1 KQYVYGCA
9 AAPLACVAAH
19 QRKEAHIATRIMV
32 INDDQDIL
40 DLYELLLEDEGY
52 EVVSS
57 KLAFEHPIAV
67 ASLHPQLVILDLKF
81 GTELEGWKM
90 MQKLRMY
97 RPTAKLPIIVST
109 AAVNQAREQEDHLRA
124 EGIGIIYKPF
134 QIEQF
139 TQAVQ
144 QVLAAVESDRVP
156 LASVGGAH

>member
-1 KQYVYGCA
+1 
-9 AAPLACVAAH
+9 
-19 QRKEAHIATRIMV
+19 MV

-40 DLYELLLEDEGY
+40 DLYEMLLEDEGF
-52 EVVSS
+52 EVVTS

-67 ASLHPQLVILDLKF
+67 ESLHPQLVILDLKF

-97 RPTAKLPIIVST
+97 RPTTKLPIIVST
-109 AAVNQAREQEDHLRA
+109 AAVSQAREQEDHLRA

-144 QVLAAVESDRVP
+144 QMLAATETQRIPVP
-156 LASVGGAH
+156 PNGLQG